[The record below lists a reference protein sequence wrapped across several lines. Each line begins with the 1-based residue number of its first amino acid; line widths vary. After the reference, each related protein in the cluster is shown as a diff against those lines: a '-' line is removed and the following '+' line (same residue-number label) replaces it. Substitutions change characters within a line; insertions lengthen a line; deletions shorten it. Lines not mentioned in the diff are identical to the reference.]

1 MKVLLPLILSFLLL
15 NVLPAFADD
24 GRADQKLSGEES
36 WLALPLV
43 PNFGNTLAFG
53 MAVGGDR
60 SGEEKPE
67 ILSLQTERTEP
78 LGRFLPLWPV
88 SEAAPVRLL
97 EPWLT
102 DQTPPVRLLEPWIIS
117 EEAVAAVDNEVEP
130 E

>member
-1 MKVLLPLILSFLLL
+1 MKALLPLSLSLVLL

-53 MAVGGDR
+53 MAVGG
-60 SGEEKPE
+60 EEKPE
-67 ILSLQTERTEP
+67 NLSLQTARTEP
-78 LGRFLPLWPV
+78 LAQFLPLWPV
-88 SEAAPVRLL
+88 VEPAPARLL

-102 DQTPPVRLLEPWIIS
+102 DQTPPVRLLEPWIIT
-117 EEAVAAVDNEVEP
+117 EEAVAAVDSEIEP